1 MTVEQPA
8 GIPAA
13 MVELCGTAVTTGDPA
28 GEQGRGDGV
37 SSNGADLGGLQES
50 RFSSRNHGKPRSDQS
65 GDFAC
70 LQVLREEAISSATV
84 LVPREDMTCL

>member
-1 MTVEQPA
+1 MLSGIRVSKDGVLAVMLVSCFLVQSTFPFPHVTVEQSA

-13 MVELCGTAVTTGDPA
+13 MAELCGTAVTTGDPA

-50 RFSSRNHGKPRSDQS
+50 R
-65 GDFAC
+65 
-70 LQVLREEAISSATV
+70 
-84 LVPREDMTCL
+84 